1 MTCDCGKLMSA
12 RIHVATRQSQ
22 RPVRLNSFQ
31 VRAHRHAIASSR
43 HRLSARAP
51 DPRRRRSRADVAPP
65 HARSVTKCSVILYNM
80 PDASGPVATGRDNS
94 YALTIDQAAD
104 LYARAGHP
112 RTARSIQRYCAS
124 GHLDAVKETTMLGD
138 KYFINA
144 GSVSRHIAQI
154 EELIALDN
162 RSTGRGLSRPAATE
176 NTAPNLSDSAR
187 QDTTVSPPVAVA
199 VATDRPANP
208 EPDHGRQTP
217 TPPADAS
224 RPDATEAGLVSR
236 HVALLE
242 REVERLTED
251 KIFLRDQVKTKDEQI
266 AALLER
272 DRETNFLV
280 QGLQKMLAP
289 LLGGGRREPPEPS
302 HAEH

>member
-1 MTCDCGKLMSA
+1 
-12 RIHVATRQSQ
+12 
-22 RPVRLNSFQ
+22 
-31 VRAHRHAIASSR
+31 
-43 HRLSARAP
+43 
-51 DPRRRRSRADVAPP
+51 
-65 HARSVTKCSVILYNM
+65 M
-80 PDASGPVATGRDNS
+80 PDLPGPVATGRDSS

-124 GHLDAVKETTMLGD
+124 RHLDAVKETTMLGD

-144 GSVSRHIAQI
+144 DSVARHIAQI
-154 EELIALDN
+154 DELIALDN
-162 RSTGRGLSRPAATE
+162 RSTGRGLSRPDATPIS
-176 NTAPNLSDSAR
+176 APIPSDTQR

-199 VATDRPANP
+199 MATEDAVIT
-208 EPDHGRQTP
+208 EADQGRQTP
-217 TPPADAS
+217 TPPPDAS
-224 RPDATEAGLVSR
+224 RPDATEATIVSR

-289 LLGGGRREPPEPS
+289 LLGTGRREPPEQP
-302 HAEH
+302 HADH